1 MSSYASGKG
10 GTAKPVSG
18 SGHGAISAESSK
30 QKNWMLEMQKK
41 YPAFVEPTTI
51 TDANTGDTRDM
62 VPGIYAY
69 PDAKRERF
77 LMKQQLKET
86 KALAP
91 PEGSGQTLT
100 WTPDKEDVD
109 VMMDLEQARRTFEY
123 HRWIESLMDIRLPG
137 NLRWLQENAPDF
149 LQYKMNALNTALK
162 MFEQEA
168 KIKMLGIQSEEDLQY
183 AFMKS
188 NDMLRDGREMN
199 DQNRYVR
206 GFFNP
211 GYNVPGT
218 PGRWTNMFGGV
229 PSTEAI
235 TSANGL
241 FRSGPQGDTRT
252 TNWLFGAGLGNGQ
265 GSQGRVGTAANLNYF
280 QTQNQA

>member
-1 MSSYASGKG
+1 MTSYASGKG

-18 SGHGAISAESSK
+18 SGHGAISAEASR

-41 YPAFVEPTTI
+41 YPAFTEPETI
-51 TDANTGDTRDM
+51 EDANGGDARQM
-62 VPGIYAY
+62 IPGIYAY

-91 PEGSGQTLT
+91 PKDSGQTLT

-188 NDMLRDGREMN
+188 NDMLRDGRTMDN
-199 DQNRYVR
+199 KNRYVR

-211 GYNVPGT
+211 GYNVPGKA
-218 PGRWTNMFGGV
+218 GEWTDIFGGK
-229 PSTEAI
+229 PSTEA
-235 TSANGL
+235 TTDKNNP
-241 FRSGPQGDTRT
+241 FR
-252 TNWLFGAGLGNGQ
+252 LGAGDKQWIFGGGLGSGE
-265 GSQGRVGTAANLNYF
+265 GVQGRPSSALNLFPYL
-280 QTQNQA
+280 